1 VDRVSA
7 VSLDRY
13 WNLIGVPLF
22 FVVLTFG
29 IFVLYKIGPLQ
40 SAGQTI
46 LPALIASWKRVPR
59 TLPAAAPTK
68 PAAAPVA
75 AAAAAAPKA
84 PAAKA
89 AGMGPSALAALA
101 AARLRAGKGKGGPS
115 GAAAAAP

>member
-1 VDRVSA
+1 MDVDRVSA

-68 PAAAPVA
+68 PAAAPA
-75 AAAAAAPKA
+75 PPAAAPKA
-84 PAAKA
+84 
-89 AGMGPSALAALA
+89 AGIGSSALAALA

-115 GAAAAAP
+115 GAAAGAP